1 MNTIKVSRIKTW
13 SLSWDRAGK
22 PGKRN
27 GNRFFSEARA
37 QEVFEQKKAA
47 GLNPSTISVKDMD
60 WICM

>member
-1 MNTIKVSRIKTW
+1 MNTISVSRIKTW

-37 QEVFEQKKAA
+37 KEVFEQKKAA
-47 GLNPSTISVKDMD
+47 GLNPSPIDVKDMD